1 MGLQFGIIN
10 ELDLSS
16 RKNIKQ
22 LTNALK
28 KFITDDTLT
37 IELKGR
43 PQIKIPFFCNFMIF
57 SNDEDCLHLTKES
70 RRYLIISVKQ
80 TQDAINDKFDSGV
93 KDKILDALEYGSAAI
108 VTGKQRLLNIF
119 YSLW

>member
-1 MGLQFGIIN
+1 MGSSYYKSGRWGKGLLASLISSLLGHHNCNTQLQYDQMVNQFSNILMGLQFGIIN

-43 PQIKIPFFCNFMIF
+43 PQNQKSHFLRT
-57 SNDEDCLHLTKES
+57 S
-70 RRYLIISVKQ
+70 
-80 TQDAINDKFDSGV
+80 
-93 KDKILDALEYGSAAI
+93 
-108 VTGKQRLLNIF
+108 
-119 YSLW
+119 

>member
-16 RKNIKQ
+16 RKNVKQ

-37 IELKGR
+37 IELKGKR
-43 PQIKIPFFCNFMIF
+43 
-57 SNDEDCLHLTKES
+57 
-70 RRYLIISVKQ
+70 
-80 TQDAINDKFDSGV
+80 
-93 KDKILDALEYGSAAI
+93 
-108 VTGKQRLLNIF
+108 
-119 YSLW
+119 

>member
-43 PQIKIPFFCNFMIF
+43 PQIKIPFFCNFMVFQMMLIVCILPKIV
-57 SNDEDCLHLTKES
+57 ED
-70 RRYLIISVKQ
+70 I
-80 TQDAINDKFDSGV
+80 
-93 KDKILDALEYGSAAI
+93 
-108 VTGKQRLLNIF
+108 
-119 YSLW
+119 